1 MFEKMNNNGQL
12 IRIIAIILIASVG
25 ILTLSILTE
34 TYDGR
39 RQIIDKD
46 GASED
51 QLCNI
56 LSSIKGAGSVD
67 VMVEYNDD
75 YSVTGVIVIADGGDN
90 PIIAND
96 LTKGVA
102 TLYDIPVS
110 SVIVFEK
117 EQGE

>member
-1 MFEKMNNNGQL
+1 MFERFNSNGQL
-12 IRIIAIILIASVG
+12 IRIIAVILIASVG
-25 ILTLSILTE
+25 ILTLSIFAE
-34 TYDGR
+34 SSDGR
-39 RQIIDKD
+39 KQIIDRD
-46 GASED
+46 GSSEE

-56 LSSIKGAGSVD
+56 LSSIKGAGSVE

-75 YSVTGVIVIADGGDN
+75 YNVTGVIVIADGGKD
-90 PIIAND
+90 PIIANE